1 MGNIESVDGQSEMMK
16 HHIMPLKVPM
26 PDPNELEEKFAIVLV
41 SFASTFFPPH
51 PISFFIIS
59 PPIRK
64 KSATLCFYLN
74 FRCVMLHGDNKKQIN
89 QKKKVTT
96 ALCFDGFS
104 RPLDVMPVHYSPSQR
119 IGPVPLSRPPHS
131 LAAAP
136 LQALSCGSFV
146 CHKVRQLSV
155 WPRQRG
161 GGMGWR
167 GGDGGG
173 AVLLLV

>member
-41 SFASTFFPPH
+41 SFPSTFSPPH
-51 PISFFIIS
+51 FILYHLTAHQE
-59 PPIRK
+59 K
-64 KSATLCFYLN
+64 KSATLCFHLN
-74 FRCVMLHGDNKKQIN
+74 FRCVTLHGDNKIQTNKQT
-89 QKKKVTT
+89 KLRLRFVLM
-96 ALCFDGFS
+96 AFRDHWMLCPSITPPLQGSDLCR
-104 RPLDVMPVHYSPSQR
+104 RPA
-119 IGPVPLSRPPHS
+119 PLILWLLP
-131 LAAAP
+131 P